1 MTNHT
6 SYLPP
11 SQQLEPI
18 AHRSTEV
25 ARSIESAE
33 LLLAAFLKSK
43 RSANTKAAYKID
55 VDQYLTYCHL
65 ERQGK
70 RYSALEVDQTAV
82 DAWTASLE
90 AQGLS
95 ASTIA
100 RKISAVSGY
109 YLFAQRKGAVG
120 SNPTEY
126 VERPSVSNE
135 SQTLGLDLNELR
147 ALIAAAE
154 ASSLRDRVLVGL
166 LAQIGLRV
174 SAACAANAEDLS
186 LERGH
191 NTITSY
197 GKGGKILRRTLP
209 PALYAS
215 ILELLDGRTEGPIL
229 RRVRSGNALDRFDA
243 AKIVSRLAREAGIEK
258 RISPH
263 SLRHT
268 AVTLYLDS
276 GAELRDVS
284 DAMGHASPTTTMRY
298 DRARR
303 SLERDPA
310 YKLEAALAG

>member
-1 MTNHT
+1 MPMTDHT
-6 SYLPP
+6 TYRLP

-25 ARSIESAE
+25 AHSIESAE

-43 RSANTKAAYKID
+43 RSANTQAAYKID
-55 VDQYLTYCHL
+55 VEQYLNYCASKG
-65 ERQGK
+65 R
-70 RYSALEVDQTAV
+70 SALEVDQTAA

-90 AQGLS
+90 AQGLK

-120 SNPTEY
+120 RNPTEY

-166 LAQIGLRV
+166 LAQMGLRV

-197 GKGGKILRRTLP
+197 GKGGKIIRRPLP

-215 ILELLDGRTEGPIL
+215 IVELLDGRTEGPIL

-243 AKIVSRLAREAGIEK
+243 AKIVSRLAREAGIVK
-258 RISPH
+258 GISPH

-276 GAELRDVS
+276 GAALRDVS

-303 SLERDPA
+303 SLDRDPA

>member
-1 MTNHT
+1 MPMTNHT
-6 SYLPP
+6 AYRLPE
-11 SQQLEPI
+11 QQLEPI
-18 AHRSTEV
+18 SQSSTELTYPPALAV
-25 ARSIESAE
+25 QLAKAFLAGYESENTRSAYERDLGSYFAYCDDHEIAPLAASRLVLDTWARAMEAAELSPSTCARRIATISSYYRYCSIEGAI
-33 LLLAAFLKSK
+33 AA
-43 RSANTKAAYKID
+43 NP
-55 VDQYLTYCHL
+55 VDHV
-65 ERQGK
+65 R
-70 RYSALEVDQTAV
+70 
-82 DAWTASLE
+82 
-90 AQGLS
+90 
-95 ASTIA
+95 
-100 RKISAVSGY
+100 
-109 YLFAQRKGAVG
+109 
-120 SNPTEY
+120 
-126 VERPSVSNE
+126 RPKVSNE

-147 ALIAAAE
+147 ALIATAE

-215 ILELLDGRTEGPIL
+215 IVELLDGRTEGPIL
-229 RRVRSGNALDRFDA
+229 RRVRSGKALDRFDA